1 MFIRQNFS
9 QELAYHSNV
18 LPAEKKLSLKYKQN
32 VESGTRVVV
41 LKDFYFLTLDC
52 FWLVF
57 KLHVLTNMI
66 MLFIN
71 ANIVKPNKEF
81 SSPLPKMLV
90 AAITD
95 IMILIQRATINL
107 VLI

>member
-1 MFIRQNFS
+1 
-9 QELAYHSNV
+9 
-18 LPAEKKLSLKYKQN
+18 
-32 VESGTRVVV
+32 
-41 LKDFYFLTLDC
+41 
-52 FWLVF
+52 
-57 KLHVLTNMI
+57 MI